1 MAEKFVPVKLNAED
15 RQSRV
20 QIGEHNLT
28 YAEAVAAY
36 GVQGCPS
43 TLFLEPNG
51 QLLFKF
57 SGYRPKD
64 QYLEVLKYFGERKFE
79 EEAKE

>member
-1 MAEKFVPVKLNAED
+1 MPVKLNAED

-20 QIGEHNLT
+20 QIGEHNLS

-36 GVQGCPS
+36 GVQGFPS
-43 TLFLEPNG
+43 TLFLESNG

-64 QYLEVLKYFGERKFE
+64 QYLEILQYFGERKFE
-79 EEAKE
+79 EEAKKQEE